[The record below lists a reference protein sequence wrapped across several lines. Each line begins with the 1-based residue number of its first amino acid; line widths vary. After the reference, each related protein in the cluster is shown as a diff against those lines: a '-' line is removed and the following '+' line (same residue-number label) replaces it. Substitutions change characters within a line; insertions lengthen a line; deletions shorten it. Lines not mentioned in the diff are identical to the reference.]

1 MIKTKKMMEDIKKLN
16 PKEKSFKGDIY
27 VCQVCG
33 ADDIE
38 QKAWISVNNTA
49 VVDGLVFHEVY
60 DTCDDMYFCSQ
71 CSDACKPI
79 TFEKYM
85 EGKNEN
91 K

>member
-1 MIKTKKMMEDIKKLN
+1 MKTKKMMEDIKKLN
-16 PKEKSFKGDIY
+16 PEDIF

-79 TFEKYM
+79 TFDKYM
-85 EGKNEN
+85 EVKDA
-91 K
+91 KQKS

>member
-1 MIKTKKMMEDIKKLN
+1 MKTKKMMEDINKLN
-16 PKEKSFKGDIY
+16 PKDIF

-49 VVDGLVFHEVY
+49 VVKGLVFHEVY
-60 DTCDDMYFCSQ
+60 DTCDDLYFCSQ

-91 K
+91 NISR

>member
-1 MIKTKKMMEDIKKLN
+1 MIKTKKMMEDIKKLH
-16 PKEKSFKGDIY
+16 PKDIF

-79 TFEKYM
+79 TFDKYM
-85 EGKNEN
+85 EEKNG
-91 K
+91 